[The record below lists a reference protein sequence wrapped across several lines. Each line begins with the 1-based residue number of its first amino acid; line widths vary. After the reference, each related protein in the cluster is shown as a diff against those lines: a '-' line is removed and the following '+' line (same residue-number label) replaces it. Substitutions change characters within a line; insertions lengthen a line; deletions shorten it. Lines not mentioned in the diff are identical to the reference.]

1 MKRVGLR
8 LKFAVLFILV
18 VTVALGAAG
27 LWSAL
32 SQQKQAEK
40 EMLEKAQVLAQE
52 MDAVWTFFET
62 NQHQFKTDEQ
72 GNYELYC
79 VIAAK
84 SEMCIRDRSTTR
96 RRYDSSE
103 MPAVPR

>member
-1 MKRVGLR
+1 MKRGLR

-40 EMLEKAQVLAQE
+40 EMTVFLRKL
-52 MDAVWTFFET
+52 
-62 NQHQFKTDEQ
+62 
-72 GNYELYC
+72 
-79 VIAAK
+79 
-84 SEMCIRDRSTTR
+84 DRART
-96 RRYDSSE
+96 
-103 MPAVPR
+103 